1 MSHYESDVAR
11 PSSFDGGRIRQLR
24 EDAALHHVDYSRGQ
38 IVATESGAFWVKLS
52 APLVDVSVFLPA
64 VPTSIEAKHSAAAEG
79 ELLTWLV
86 RIQVAERRVVR
97 MGTCG
102 RSPEQ
107 VNRQPLT
114 QDEIDRY
121 LSRRKEAN
129 QITKLR
135 IELGDAI
142 AAKERAKAA
151 QADAETLNK
160 RYGITPAVACAVPT
174 DGMNPALNAP
184 SARRK

>member
-1 MSHYESDVAR
+1 MSYESDKERA
-11 PSSFDGGRIRQLR
+11 SIFDGQRIRQLR
-24 EDAALHHVDYSRGQ
+24 EAAALHHVDYSRGQ
-38 IVATESGAFWVKLS
+38 VVATESGAFRVKLS
-52 APLVDVSVFLPA
+52 VPLVDVSVFLPA
-64 VPTSIEAKHSAAAEG
+64 VPTIIEAKHSAAAEG
-79 ELLTWLV
+79 ELLSWLV
-86 RIQVAERRVVR
+86 RIQVAERRVIR
-97 MGTCG
+97 TGTSG
-102 RSPEQ
+102 MSPDQ

-142 AAKERAKAA
+142 AAKARAKAA
-151 QADAETLNK
+151 KADAETLNK

-174 DGMNPALNAP
+174 DGLNPALNAP
-184 SARRK
+184 LKKGTK